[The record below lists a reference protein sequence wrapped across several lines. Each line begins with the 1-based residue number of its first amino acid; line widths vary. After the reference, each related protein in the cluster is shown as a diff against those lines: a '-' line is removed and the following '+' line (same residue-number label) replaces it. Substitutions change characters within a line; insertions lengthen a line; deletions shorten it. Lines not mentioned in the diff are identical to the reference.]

1 MKDFF
6 KSKRFHL
13 LLAVFSLLFAFLLRA
28 IYTDALMPF
37 LSGVGGIIMTPVARV
52 TASLSGLAG
61 DALGPYLNVAQLV
74 EENEALREENRRLTE
89 QMVDYQNLK
98 TENDQFREYLELK
111 ERNQDFVFE
120 PASVIGRSPDD
131 RFGSFIIDVGTYHGI
146 TERCPVITSDG
157 LVGVV
162 QGVSYGYAK
171 VTTILDVSIDVGG
184 VDIRSLDTGVITGT
198 FPLAEQD
205 RCKLGFL
212 SRESGV
218 TVGDTIVTSGVGGM
232 MPRGLVIGEVESVE
246 NEVSGLS
253 LYAVIKPAA
262 DIRET
267 KSVVVI
273 KDFAGKDENAGF
285 TE

>member
-1 MKDFF
+1 M
-6 KSKRFHL
+6 
-13 LLAVFSLLFAFLLRA
+13 
-28 IYTDALMPF
+28 
-37 LSGVGGIIMTPVARV
+37 
-52 TASLSGLAG
+52 
-61 DALGPYLNVAQLV
+61 Q
-74 EENEALREENRRLTE
+74 E
-89 QMVDYQNLK
+89 
-98 TENDQFREYLELK
+98 
-111 ERNQDFVFE
+111 
-120 PASVIGRSPDD
+120 
-131 RFGSFIIDVGTYHGI
+131 
-146 TERCPVITSDG
+146 
-157 LVGVV
+157 
-162 QGVSYGYAK
+162 VSYGYAK

-285 TE
+285 AE